1 MEYIPKILIADNEER
16 NLRLM
21 EAVLLPLG
29 LEIIKAR
36 DGKEVLEKAR
46 QVLPDVVLM
55 DVMMPQLD
63 GFEATRQLKQDEL
76 THTIPIVM
84 VTALNGVEDRIK
96 AFEAGADDF
105 LSKPIDH
112 TELQSRV
119 RSLLKVKAYND
130 YMIDQQK
137 HLEDIVSRRTVQLKK
152 ALELVESS
160 SLEIINRLTRAAEY
174 RDNDTASH
182 IIRVGEYSAAIAR
195 ILELPGKMVELI
207 KQAAPMHDVGKIGIS
222 DTILLKSGKLD
233 TEEWDVMKTHTTI
246 GKSILHN
253 SNIEYIQMAETI
265 AYTHH
270 EKWDGRGYPQ
280 GLIGSQIPL
289 PGRIVAVADVFD
301 AVTTRRPYR
310 KEPFP
315 MDQVFSLIQEGRAS
329 HFDPEVVDV
338 FLSIKKQVITI
349 MKCNEALV

>member
-1 MEYIPKILIADNEER
+1 
-16 NLRLM
+16 M

-105 LSKPIDH
+105 LRKPIDH

>member
-1 MEYIPKILIADNEER
+1 
-16 NLRLM
+16 M